1 MFFESHVS
9 CMCWLLSQHQQLDG
23 EPVSDLQAFIM
34 QCKDPPESGCFSEN
48 ETRGRCLMCCLHRWT
63 HTRHVSI
70 RDDQRWC
77 EELQKEWLT
86 CQSLLLYLFWT
97 SLKLFWLVRRV
108 WETENVILCVC
119 DAGYAALMT
128 TQTDLHLECVIVDWK
143 WKYLYIKCK

>member
-86 CQSLLLYLFWT
+86 CQFLLLYLFWT
-97 SLKLFWLVRRV
+97 SLKLFWLETCVRDRKRDIV
-108 WETENVILCVC
+108 CLWCRICGSDDDTDWPSPGVC
-119 DAGYAALMT
+119 DRGLKVKISVYQM
-128 TQTDLHLECVIVDWK
+128 
-143 WKYLYIKCK
+143 